1 MNKRQVI
8 SSLNNIAEELDNN
21 GLNLEAKSITNVMK
35 KLAQM
40 DQGSGDLL
48 NKVQISMGEVDNLLN
63 IFIDLSTKYEQIN
76 NSLANVELTSARNEI
91 NRVLSNLLMQPNRY
105 NQNFIISNYKPS
117 SLVELRD
124 YISRFYKKEF
134 QNYSSNNS
142 LKIYLSFLG
151 KFTNLAVSDLN
162 NIAMDKT
169 VPKKPNQE

>member
-21 GLNLEAKSITNVMK
+21 ELYLEAKSITNVMK

-48 NKVQISMGEVDNLLN
+48 NKVQISMGEVANLLN
-63 IFIDLSTKYEQIN
+63 IFMDLSTKYEQIN
-76 NSLANVELTSARNEI
+76 NSLADVELTSARNQI
-91 NRVLSNLLMQPNRY
+91 NRVLSNLLMQPDGY

>member
-21 GLNLEAKSITNVMK
+21 ELYLEAKSITNVMK

-48 NKVQISMGEVDNLLN
+48 NKVQISMGEVANLLN
-63 IFIDLSTKYEQIN
+63 IFMDLNTKYEQIN
-76 NSLANVELTSARNEI
+76 NSLAGVELTSARNEI

>member
-48 NKVQISMGEVDNLLN
+48 NKVQISMGEVANLLN
-63 IFIDLSTKYEQIN
+63 IFMDLNTKYEQIN
-76 NSLANVELTSARNEI
+76 NSLAGVELTSARNEI
-91 NRVLSNLLMQPNRY
+91 NRVLSNLLMEPDRY
-105 NQNFIISNYKPS
+105 NKNFIISNYKPS

>member
-21 GLNLEAKSITNVMK
+21 ELYLEAKSITNVMK

-76 NSLANVELTSARNEI
+76 NSLADTELTSARNQI
-91 NRVLSNLLMQPNRY
+91 NRVLSNLLMQPDRY